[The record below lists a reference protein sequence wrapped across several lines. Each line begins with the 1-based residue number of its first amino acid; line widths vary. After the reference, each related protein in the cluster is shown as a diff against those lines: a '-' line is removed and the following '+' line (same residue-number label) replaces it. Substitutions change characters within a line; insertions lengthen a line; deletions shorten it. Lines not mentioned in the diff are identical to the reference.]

1 MRNVWSKSLKL
12 IVWARKNPSVI
23 ILETDTIWGIK
34 NSALMMLCTYFF
46 FCGKQQSVERTINSN
61 QATSHLVFEKCML
74 SAISSMCIMDF
85 KNSIKT
91 ERNEK
96 CFSKVKSHWLKSSVN
111 ARSQELYIE
120 FQCRNFS
127 FINSFF
133 LGNLKWADD

>member
-1 MRNVWSKSLKL
+1 MKL

-96 CFSKVKSHWLKSSVN
+96 CFSKVKSLWLKSSVN
-111 ARSQELYIE
+111 ARSQVLYYIE
-120 FQCRNFS
+120 FQSRNFS
-127 FINSFF
+127 LYNSFF
-133 LGNLKWADD
+133 LGNLKWLRRADD

>member
-1 MRNVWSKSLKL
+1 MG
-12 IVWARKNPSVI
+12 A
-23 ILETDTIWGIK
+23 K
-34 NSALMMLCTYFF
+34 NSICHHLRLTQYGALRIQPWWC
-46 FCGKQQSVERTINSN
+46 SVHTFSFVVNSKVWKESLIQTN
-61 QATSHLVFEKCML
+61 HQATSHLVFEKCML

-96 CFSKVKSHWLKSSVN
+96 CFSKVKSLWLKSSVN